1 MHFVVKRHFL
11 VQRQCL
17 QCPQWQTHM
26 QCKKEKTGGE
36 RLRVETTKTNS
47 HFWNIKNIYFFQCR
61 SLERNK
67 KIKSADAAWDT
78 RYDSVQTQDISDR
91 RNMSNAVW
99 HAWLNSMPEVAAEF
113 SKKRFSS
120 FFFQRKR
127 KMVSPFFFAF
137 YCLFLLLLPNDFS
150 LSSYIHYPLTVKRVS
165 GSLVT
170 LDNGCRIS
178 LL

>member
-17 QCPQWQTHM
+17 QCPQWKTHM

-47 HFWNIKNIYFFQCR
+47 HFWNIKYIYFFQCR
-61 SLERNK
+61 SLERN

-120 FFFQRKR
+120 FFFKE
-127 KMVSPFFFAF
+127 KEKWSVHS
-137 YCLFLLLLPNDFS
+137 FLLFTVYFYFFCRTIFHYLLTS
-150 LSSYIHYPLTVKRVS
+150 TIHWL
-165 GSLVT
+165 
-170 LDNGCRIS
+170 
-178 LL
+178 